1 MKNFWE
7 NIRRPQWKCCTFA
20 NAFEMHRE
28 LGSAFALHFTCQC
41 DSEERKVTHLKAKSM
56 ALDDQKSPTFLQEV
70 AVSKE
75 ARRIR
80 NATLCSAEKKQEAR
94 C

>member
-41 DSEERKVTHLKAKSM
+41 DSEERKVTHLKAKST
-56 ALDDQKSPTFLQEV
+56 ALDDRKSPTLLQEV
-70 AVSKE
+70 ATQKNELFPPDRESGVSQKG
-75 ARRIR
+75 I
-80 NATLCSAEKKQEAR
+80 NN
-94 C
+94 